1 MKWRLLMLVLL
12 LAACSK
18 VTQENYQ
25 KIEEGMTEEQ
35 VVALLGKPTET
46 NSVSVLGV
54 SGSVSRWVA
63 DDAVITVRFVN
74 GKAGIK
80 SFDKPTRK

>member
-1 MKWRLLMLVLL
+1 MLVLL

-63 DDAVITVRFVN
+63 DDAVITVRLVN
-74 GKAGIK
+74 GKVGIK

>member
-1 MKWRLLMLVLL
+1 
-12 LAACSK
+12 
-18 VTQENYQ
+18 
-25 KIEEGMTEEQ
+25 MTEEQ

-63 DDAVITVRFVN
+63 DDAVITVRLVN
-74 GKAGIK
+74 GKVAIK